1 MKNLEIQISKKT
13 LFKSWLTWF
22 MYHTGSGWNWER
34 MQNNALA
41 LSLSP
46 VLKELYKDDPAKY
59 AERLDKHH
67 SEFFNT
73 EPQSGTVI
81 HGIVV
86 ALEEQ
91 VARGDQIDTSVIDAV
106 KTGMMGPLAGIGD
119 SMVCALLN
127 SLLLGIGISMALDG
141 NILGPI
147 FFFLSYT
154 IIITALSWILFYK
167 GYSMGMKAF
176 KEMNESGGL
185 HSFIQVMNVLG
196 LIMIGA
202 LTANYVGLNT
212 SIVTN
217 FGGVETSLQSTL
229 DSILPGLMP
238 LIFTIIIYQL
248 VTKKNMSTLKV
259 MGIIFI
265 VGFILS
271 VVGFM

>member
-1 MKNLEIQISKKT
+1 MQKDIKISKKT

-22 MYHTGSGWNWER
+22 LYHTGSGWNWER

-41 LSLSP
+41 LSLAP
-46 VLKELYKDDPAKY
+46 VLKELYKEDAQMY

-73 EPQSGTVI
+73 EPQSGTII
-81 HGIVV
+81 HGIVI

-91 VARGDQIDTSVIDAV
+91 IARGDDIDPTVIDAV

-147 FFFLSYT
+147 FFFVSYT
-154 IIITALSWILFYK
+154 VVMTTLSWVLFYK
-167 GYSMGMKAF
+167 GYSTGMKAF
-176 KEMNESGGL
+176 KGMNESGGL
-185 HSFIQVMNVLG
+185 QNFIQVMNVLG

-202 LTANYVGLNT
+202 LTANYVALNT
-212 SIVTN
+212 SVVTN
-217 FGGVETSLQSTL
+217 FGGVETTLQATL
-229 DSILPGLMP
+229 DSILPGILP
-238 LIFTIIIYQL
+238 LIFTVVIYQL

-259 MGIIFI
+259 MGIIFL
-265 VGFILS
+265 VGFVLS